1 MKHSIIIV
9 TLLLPHI
16 SSHVIHL
23 FIFIFFSLFKLFF
36 PLFSKKKE
44 KRKKTLVL
52 PIRSHTYYYTS
63 FNLSFSFLPFYL
75 STTLPLYFL
84 HFLYFY
90 FDSSSTYF
98 ILYKIKCEYSLSLGE
113 FLFFLITLIKVVK
126 TSFDLNPK
134 QEWTQAQKARTI
146 NL

>member
-36 PLFSKKKE
+36 PLFSKKK
-44 KRKKTLVL
+44 KKKTLIL
-52 PIRSHTYYYTS
+52 PISSHTYYYNS

-75 STTLPLYFL
+75 STTLSLYFI
-84 HFLYFY
+84 FY
-90 FDSSSTYF
+90 IF
-98 ILYKIKCEYSLSLGE
+98 ILTLLLPILFCINLISFSHSIHIFPTQNCEYSLSLGE
-113 FLFFLITLIKVVK
+113 FLFFLITLIKVDGCYL
-126 TSFDLNPK
+126 F
-134 QEWTQAQKARTI
+134 I
-146 NL
+146 F